1 MAVDKQLIGWILK
14 GFFFSSALVL
24 LLANLTE
31 EKLIIIKCKSKGFGK
46 EYFAYSQKSA
56 RLYTYSNWR
65 ETYVKQKLSYRE
77 YPNNLYPTVNLS
89 SIFIGNR
96 LKIKKVRSFGDRG
109 DYREYWTIKDAKKIK
124 GSYDGIYIDELEQ
137 EEHKMT
143 CKLHDTYS
151 LG

>member
-14 GFFFSSALVL
+14 AFFFSSALVL
-24 LLANLTE
+24 LFANLTE
-31 EKLIIIKCKSKGFGK
+31 EKLIIIECKSKGFSGK

-65 ETYVKQKLSYRE
+65 ETYVKRKLSYRKF
-77 YPNNLYPTVNLS
+77 PNNSDPTVNLS

-96 LKIKKVRSFGDRG
+96 LKIKEITSYIDSLKYGK
-109 DYREYWTIKDAKKIK
+109 YWTIKDAKKIK
-124 GSYDGIYIDELEQ
+124 GSYDGTYIFG

-143 CKLHDTYS
+143 CKLYDTYS

>member
-14 GFFFSSALVL
+14 AFFFSSALVL

-31 EKLIIIKCKSKGFGK
+31 EKLIIIKCKSKGFSGK
-46 EYFAYSQKSA
+46 EYFVYSQKSA

-96 LKIKKVRSFGDRG
+96 LKIKEITSYRDPLFGTSG
-109 DYREYWTIKDAKKIK
+109 KYWTIKDAKKIK
-124 GSYDGIYIDELEQ
+124 GSYDGTYIFG

-143 CKLHDTYS
+143 CKLYDTYS